1 MPYGYL
7 LERLC
12 KKQNG
17 KFIFT
22 HSQYLLVMKTSR
34 PKSPSRPQPSP
45 QRKGTKK
52 SGKAKLWGGR
62 FESKTDALVESFTA
76 SIGFDCRLYEYDI
89 EGSVAHCKTLQR
101 AKVLSARESQTIIK
115 GLYHIR
121 EDIRAGRHKWKTED
135 EDVHMSIER
144 RLTQLIGPL
153 GGKLHTGRSRNDQ
166 ITLDLRLFLR
176 DTLQHLQQDL
186 CRLQQSLVT
195 LAERYKDV
203 MMPGYTHLQ
212 RAQPV
217 LFAHH
222 ALAYVEMV
230 ERDKSRLHDALVR
243 INVMPLGSGALA
255 GTNYPID
262 RHYTAALLKFPKI
275 TQNSLDAVSDRD
287 YVIEVLSGSAIL
299 MMHLSR
305 LSEELI
311 LWSSQEFQF
320 VDLPDGFCTGSSMM
334 PQKKNPDIPE
344 LIRGKTGRVYGHLFS
359 LLTTVKGLPLSYN
372 RDLQEDKEPLF
383 DSIDTVTTSVKIYA
397 ELLAQLTVRQEP
409 MAKAVSEGFLL
420 ATELA
425 DYLVQQ
431 GIPFRESHH
440 IVGKLVG
447 ECIAK
452 GKDLFDLTQQDLF
465 KASSSFDSQAF
476 HILTPGAA
484 ISQKNV
490 IGGTASA
497 QVASQIKAWKTRLR
511 SKSKSSNKKKKAT

>member
-1 MPYGYL
+1 
-7 LERLC
+7 
-12 KKQNG
+12 
-17 KFIFT
+17 
-22 HSQYLLVMKTSR
+22 MKTSQ
-34 PKSPSRPQPSP
+34 PKSPRKLQMRTTPSSQP
-45 QRKGTKK
+45 K
-52 SGKAKLWGGR
+52 SSQNPDQAKLWGGR
-62 FESKTDALVESFTA
+62 FQGQTDALVESFTA

-101 AKVLSARESQTIIK
+101 AKVLTMRESQAIIK
-115 GLYHIR
+115 GLHHIR
-121 EDIRAGRHKWKTED
+121 EEIRAGRHQWKIED

-144 RLTQLIGPL
+144 ELTQLIGPL

-176 DTLQHLQQDL
+176 DALQHMQQDL

-195 LAERYKDV
+195 LAERYKGV

-217 LFAHH
+217 LFSHH
-222 ALAYVEMV
+222 ALAYVEMM
-230 ERDKSRLHDALVR
+230 ERDKGRLRDALVR

-262 RHYTAALLKFPKI
+262 RHYTADLLKFPII

-287 YVIEVLSGSAIL
+287 YVIEVLSGCAIV

-344 LIRGKTGRVYGHLFS
+344 LIRGKTGRVYGHLFG

-383 DSIDTVTTSVKIYA
+383 DTIDTTTTSVKIYA
-397 ELLAQLTVRQEP
+397 ELLAQLTVRPEP
-409 MAKAVSEGFLL
+409 MNKAVSEGFLL

-425 DYLVQQ
+425 DYLVKK
-431 GIPFRESHH
+431 GVPFRESHH
-440 IVGKLVG
+440 IVGTLVR
-447 ECIAK
+447 ECLDK
-452 GKDLFDLTQQDLF
+452 GKDLRDLTQQDLF
-465 KASSSFDSQAF
+465 KASSSFDNKAF
-476 HILTPGAA
+476 RVLTTEAA
-484 ISQKNV
+484 INQKNV
-490 IGGTASA
+490 VGGTATA
-497 QVASQIKAWKTRLR
+497 QVASQIAAWKKALR
-511 SKSKSSNKKKKAT
+511 AKPNGSSKKKRTI

>member
-1 MPYGYL
+1 MPYGYP
-7 LERLC
+7 LERPS
-12 KKQNG
+12 KKLSG
-17 KFIFT
+17 KFILT
-22 HSQYLLVMKTSR
+22 HSQYLLTMKTSPAKTLNKTQVR
-34 PKSPSRPQPSP
+34 P
-45 QRKGTKK
+45 QRKQTKN

-62 FESKTDALVESFTA
+62 FEGKTDALVESFTA

-101 AKVLSARESQTIIK
+101 AKVLSVRESQTIIK

-121 EDIRAGRHKWKTED
+121 EDIRADRHQWKVED
-135 EDVHMSIER
+135 EDIHMSIER

-166 ITLDLRLFLR
+166 ITLDLRLYLR
-176 DTLQHLQQDL
+176 DALQHLQEDL
-186 CRLQQSLVT
+186 RRLQQSIVT
-195 LAERYKDV
+195 LAERYKHV
-203 MMPGYTHLQ
+203 IMPGYTHLQ

-230 ERDKSRLHDALVR
+230 ERDKDRLHDALDR

-255 GTNYPID
+255 GTNYPIN
-262 RHYTAALLKFPKI
+262 RHYTAALLKFSKI

-287 YVIEVLSGSAIL
+287 YVIEVLSGCAIL

-320 VDLPDGFCTGSSMM
+320 IDLPDGFCTGSSMM

-383 DSIDTVTTSVKIYA
+383 DTIDTVTTSVKIYA
-397 ELLAQLTVRQEP
+397 ELLAQLTIRPET
-409 MAKAVSEGFLL
+409 MNKAVSEGFLL

-431 GIPFRESHH
+431 KIPFRDSHH

-465 KASSSFDSQAF
+465 KASPSFDNKACR
-476 HILTPGAA
+476 ILTPGAA
-484 ISQKNV
+484 INQKNV

-497 QVASQIKAWKTRLR
+497 QVVSQIKAWKTALR
-511 SKSKSSNKKKKAT
+511 SKPKTSKKQAT